1 MPTKTQLNVFRMV
14 KRLEEKS
21 NVAYTNTAIAKKS
34 GLSRV
39 TVNGL
44 VSSGTQR
51 IDLETIDKLLDFFAT
66 EGMPITPGDLFT
78 VTTN

>member
-1 MPTKTQLNVFRMV
+1 MQSKTQLNVFRLV
-14 KRLEEKS
+14 KRLEEKN
-21 NVAYTNTAIAKKS
+21 NVAYSNTAIAQKS

-66 EGMPITPGDLFT
+66 EGMPVSPCDIFVVNT
-78 VTTN
+78 